1 MFNKST
7 TSTPQVTAGVMA
19 KPDEIQAKGPVKA
32 GDEMFM
38 RDLHGA
44 LLIQKSPLST
54 LILWLVAAVIIVAVT
69 WAHFAIVEEITL
81 GEGKVIPASR
91 EQIIQ
96 SLEGGILDELD
107 VREGEV
113 VEKGQPLLKIDPTRS
128 AASYRE
134 ALSKVQG
141 LKGTI
146 ARLRAEAYD
155 TPLIFPNDIE
165 ESIVR
170 DETQAYHSR
179 KTSLDETVA
188 SLQHSLNLAQREVS
202 LSEPLARKGLVSDV
216 EILRLRRQA
225 NEFNM
230 QIVERT
236 NRFRADANNELT
248 KMESELA
255 QAEQI
260 LAGRQ
265 DVMAR
270 TTIVAPVRGT
280 VNNIKVTT
288 QGGVIQQ
295 GAEIMTLIPLE
306 DRLLVEAK
314 IKPSDVAFLHPGQPA
329 TVKITAYDYA
339 IYGGLHGQVE
349 HISPDTIFD
358 EERARSGRGD
368 PYFYRVY
375 IRTDQAE
382 LRVGN
387 KTFPIIPGM
396 VATTEIRTGEK
407 SILSYL
413 LKPVLKAREAF
424 RER

>member
-1 MFNKST
+1 MTKKST
-7 TSTPQVTAGVMA
+7 SSTPQVTADVVT
-19 KPDEIQAKGPVKA
+19 KPAVNQVKGPVKA

-44 LLIQKSPLST
+44 LLIQKNPLST
-54 LILWLVAAVIIVAVT
+54 LILWLIAAVIVVAVT
-69 WAHFAIVEEITL
+69 WAHFAIVEEITV

-91 EQIIQ
+91 EQVIQ
-96 SLEGGILDELD
+96 SLEGGILEELD

-146 ARLRAEAYD
+146 ARLRAEAYG
-155 TPLIFPNDIE
+155 TPLIFPEGIE

-170 DETQAYHSR
+170 DETQAYNSR
-179 KTSLDETVA
+179 KTSLNETVA
-188 SLQHSLNLAQREVS
+188 SLQHSLNLAQSEVN
-202 LSEPLARKGLVSDV
+202 LSEPLARKGLVSEV

-265 DVMAR
+265 DVMER

-288 QGGVIQQ
+288 HGGVIQQ

-314 IKPSDVAFLHPGQPA
+314 IKPSNVAFLHPGQPA

-358 EERARSGRGD
+358 EEKARSGRGD
-368 PYFYRVY
+368 PNFYRVY

-382 LRVGN
+382 LRVGD

>member
-1 MFNKST
+1 
-7 TSTPQVTAGVMA
+7 
-19 KPDEIQAKGPVKA
+19 
-32 GDEMFM
+32 M
-38 RDLHGA
+38 RDLQGA
-44 LLIQKSPLST
+44 LLVQKNPRSM
-54 LILWLVAAVIIVAVT
+54 LILWLMALLMMIGLL
-69 WAHFAIVEEITL
+69 WAHFAIVEEIAI

-91 EQIIQ
+91 EQVIQ
-96 SLEGGILDELD
+96 SLEGGILESLE

-141 LKGTI
+141 LKGTV
-146 ARLRAEAYD
+146 ARLRAEAYG
-155 TPLIFPNDIE
+155 TPLAFPQDIK
-165 ESIVR
+165 SISSIIR
-170 DETQAYHSR
+170 DETQAYNAR
-179 KTSLDETVA
+179 KKTLEETVA
-188 SLQHSLNLAQREVS
+188 SLQHSLRLAQQEVA
-202 LSEPLARKGLVSDV
+202 LSEPLARKGLVSEV

-225 NEFNM
+225 NEFRL
-230 QIVERT
+230 QIAERT
-236 NRFRADANNELT
+236 NRFRAEANSELT

-270 TTIVAPVRGT
+270 TVIVAPVRGT

-288 QGGVIQQ
+288 HGGVIQQ

-314 IKPSDVAFLHPGQPA
+314 IKPSDVAFLRPGQPA

-339 IYGGLHGQVE
+339 IYGGLSGQVE

-358 EERARSGRGD
+358 EERARAGRGD
-368 PYFYRVY
+368 PYYYRVY
-375 IRTDQAE
+375 IRTDGAA
-382 LRVGN
+382 LHAGG
-387 KTFPIIPGM
+387 KAFPIIPGM
-396 VATTEIRTGEK
+396 VATAEIRTGEK

>member
-1 MFNKST
+1 MTHSQPKRDSAR
-7 TSTPQVTAGVMA
+7 QTAA
-19 KPDEIQAKGPVKA
+19 HSKTRQAQGRVNA
-32 GDEMFM
+32 QDLRFM
-38 RDLHGA
+38 RDLQGA
-44 LLIQKSPLST
+44 LLVQKNPLSMAILLLMAL
-54 LILWLVAAVIIVAVT
+54 LIAVGLI
-69 WAHFAIVEEITL
+69 WAHFAIVEEIAI

-91 EQIIQ
+91 EQVIQ
-96 SLEGGILDELD
+96 SLEGGILESLD
-107 VREGEV
+107 VSEGQV
-113 VEKGQPLLKIDPTRS
+113 VEKGEPLLKIDPTRS

-146 ARLRAEAYD
+146 ARLRAEAYG
-155 TPLIFPNDIE
+155 TPLAFPQEIQSLS
-165 ESIVR
+165 SILR
-170 DETQAYHSR
+170 DETQAYNAR
-179 KTSLDETVA
+179 KKTLEETVA
-188 SLQHSLNLAQREVS
+188 SLRHSLRLAQQEVE

-225 NEFNM
+225 NEFRL
-230 QIVERT
+230 QIAERT
-236 NRFRADANNELT
+236 NRFRAEANNELT

-265 DVMAR
+265 DVMDR
-270 TTIVAPVRGT
+270 TTIVAPMRGT

-288 QGGVIQQ
+288 HGGVIQQ

-314 IKPSDVAFLHPGQPA
+314 IKPSDVAFLRPGQPA

-339 IYGGLHGQVE
+339 IYGGLSGQVE

-358 EERARSGRGD
+358 DERARAGRGD
-368 PYFYRVY
+368 PYYYRVY
-375 IRTDQAE
+375 IRADGAE
-382 LRVGN
+382 LHAGG
-387 KTFPIIPGM
+387 KAFPIIPGM
-396 VATTEIRTGEK
+396 VATAEIRTGEK
-407 SILSYL
+407 SILTYL

>member
-1 MFNKST
+1 MTKKST
-7 TSTPQVTAGVMA
+7 SSTPQVTADVVA
-19 KPDEIQAKGPVKA
+19 KPAVNQAKGPVKA

-44 LLIQKSPLST
+44 LLIQKNPLST
-54 LILWLVAAVIIVAVT
+54 LILWLIAAVIIVAVT
-69 WAHFAIVEEITL
+69 WAHFAIVEEITV

-91 EQIIQ
+91 EQVIQ
-96 SLEGGILDELD
+96 SLEGGILEELD

-146 ARLRAEAYD
+146 ARLRAEAYG
-155 TPLIFPNDIE
+155 TPLIFPEGIE

-170 DETQAYHSR
+170 DETQAYNSR
-179 KTSLDETVA
+179 KTSLNETVA
-188 SLQHSLNLAQREVS
+188 SLQHSLNLAQSEVN
-202 LSEPLARKGLVSDV
+202 LSEPLARKGLVSEV

-265 DVMAR
+265 DVMER

-288 QGGVIQQ
+288 HGGVIQQ

-314 IKPSDVAFLHPGQPA
+314 IKPSDVAFFTSGSACDCKKSPLTTTPFTAACTARLSISVPTPFLMKRKHAPDGVILTFIGFTYAQTRRSSAWGIKPSRLFLAWWLRLKYGPA
-329 TVKITAYDYA
+329 KNLFSLIC
-339 IYGGLHGQVE
+339 LNL
-349 HISPDTIFD
+349 F
-358 EERARSGRGD
+358 
-368 PYFYRVY
+368 
-375 IRTDQAE
+375 
-382 LRVGN
+382 
-387 KTFPIIPGM
+387 
-396 VATTEIRTGEK
+396 
-407 SILSYL
+407 
-413 LKPVLKAREAF
+413 
-424 RER
+424 